1 MMELVPWV
9 AKSTLLLAL
18 AFAAVVVLRKGSA
31 DLRHLVWRAV
41 FAALLLLPLTVQLAP
56 EWTPAAEVVA
66 PVRTVITVFAG
77 EPVEAPP
84 ERRWPLGW
92 IWAAGAGVLL
102 LRELARWARGQWVV
116 SKSVEFGGDARVR
129 LSEQVAVPAVY
140 GIWRPVILLPA
151 AARAWSEERLRVVLA
166 HERMHVLRGDPAWF
180 TAARVA
186 AALWWPHPL
195 VRLGLVSLIREAEQ
209 ACDDGVLA
217 EGTPA
222 DEYATHL
229 VAMVRSIS
237 MNEVRYQ
244 GGLPMIRVSELER
257 RLRAMLNPGVNRRP
271 AARGTLVAV
280 LLAVAFVMAPLSSL
294 RAPGQS
300 AGEASVR
307 GVVEDAEGRPVARA
321 SVEVR
326 QLLVGEKPFWE
337 AVRTDASGRFVF
349 DQVPEGSYM
358 LTVNRE
364 GYSGFFYSAMEVRGD
379 SASRMR
385 IQMQPAGEIKQPPA
399 PPPPSPPPPP
409 VARAEGTA
417 EVPANMNP
425 PPMPQRINVGGSV
438 QAVRITTKVAP
449 VYPADCKAAGIEGK
463 VILDVVIGKDGVVQS
478 VERVNKLVDDRL
490 ADAAIEAVKQ
500 WRYQP
505 TLLNGQ
511 PVEVKTTVD
520 VNFTLAEKE
529 EASTPARGF
538 ARGWIGTNGPARQAG
553 TPGVFRIGGGVSAP
567 QPIFK
572 VEPEYSE
579 EARAAGFQGTV
590 LMSLVV
596 DAEGAPTQIRVVRS
610 LGMGLDEKAVEA
622 VGKWKFRP
630 GMKDGK
636 PVAVFVNV
644 EVNFRLLRPPQS
656 QPPPQ

>member
-1 MMELVPWV
+1 MELVPWL

-31 DLRHLVWRAV
+31 DSRHLVWRGV
-41 FAALLLLPLTVQLAP
+41 FAALLLLPLTVRLAP
-56 EWTPAAEVVA
+56 EWTPAAEVDA

-77 EPVEAPP
+77 DSGEAPA
-84 ERRWPLGW
+84 ERRWPLEW

-102 LRELARWARGQWVV
+102 LREAARWARGQWVV

-151 AARAWSEERLRVVLA
+151 AARAWSAERLRVVLA

-195 VRLGLVSLIREAEQ
+195 VWLGLVSLIREAEQ

-229 VAMVRSIS
+229 VAMVRAIS
-237 MNEVRYQ
+237 VNEVRYQ

-321 SVEVR
+321 RVVVSDTRGTPQRYREV
-326 QLLVGEKPFWE
+326 LM
-337 AVRTDASGRFVF
+337 TDANGAFRIDRIQEGAYAISVFKDGLATVVF
-349 DQVPEGSYM
+349 DKIRVSAPDGLRMKVQMHPEGY
-358 LTVNRE
+358 E
-364 GYSGFFYSAMEVRGD
+364 
-379 SASRMR
+379 
-385 IQMQPAGEIKQPPA
+385 PPA
-399 PPPPSPPPPP
+399 IAS
-409 VARAEGTA
+409 AEVKA
-417 EVPANMNP
+417 EVPAKLSP
-425 PPMPQRINVGGSV
+425 PPMPQRINVGGYV
-438 QAVRITTKVAP
+438 QAARITTKVAP
-449 VYPADCKAAGIEGK
+449 VYPAECKAAGIEGT
-463 VILDVVIGKDGVVQS
+463 VILDVVIGKDGAVQS

-490 ADAAIEAVKQ
+490 AAAAIEAVKQ
-500 WRYQP
+500 WKYQP

-511 PVEVKTTVD
+511 PVEVKTGVD

-529 EASTPARGF
+529 AAG
-538 ARGWIGTNGPARQAG
+538 GTWSGSPRSQADG
-553 TPGVFRIGGGVSAP
+553 AYRIGPDVSRP
-567 QPIFK
+567 VPISR
-572 VEPEYSE
+572 VTPEYSE
-579 EARAAGFQGTV
+579 EARAAGFQGRVLLSTV
-590 LMSLVV
+590 I
-596 DAEGAPTQIRVVRS
+596 DAEGTPTQIKVVRS

-622 VGKWKFRP
+622 LAKWKFRP
-630 GMKDGK
+630 ATKEGK
-636 PVAVFVNV
+636 PVAVISNV
-644 EVNFRLLRPPQS
+644 EINFNLLKPPQ
-656 QPPPQ
+656 

>member
-1 MMELVPWV
+1 MELLPWV

-56 EWTPAAEVVA
+56 EWTPAAAPDA

-77 EPVEAPP
+77 EPVEAPA
-84 ERRWPLGW
+84 ERRWPLEW
-92 IWAAGAGVLL
+92 IWAVGAGVLL
-102 LRELARWARGQWVV
+102 LREAARWARGQWVV

-151 AARAWSEERLRVVLA
+151 AAREWSEERLRVVLA
-166 HERMHVLRGDPAWF
+166 HERMHILRGDPAWF

-195 VRLGLVSLIREAEQ
+195 VWLGLVCLIREAEQ

-229 VAMVRSIS
+229 VAMVRTIS
-237 MNEVRYQ
+237 VNEVRYQ

-307 GVVEDAEGRPVARA
+307 GVVEDAEGRPVERA
-321 SVEVR
+321 LVEVR
-326 QLLVGEKPFWE
+326 RFGAPRPVREV
-337 AVRTDASGRFVF
+337 VRTDATGTFRL
-349 DQVPEGSYM
+349 DGLPEGSYAV
-358 LTVNRE
+358 TVNKE
-364 GYSGFFYSAMEVRGD
+364 GFGTVQISSMRV
-379 SASRMR
+379 SASAPSRLR
-385 IQMQPAGEIKQPPA
+385 VQLQPAGDVQPMRV
-399 PPPPSPPPPP
+399 PPPQP
-409 VARAEGTA
+409 VARAEGAA
-417 EVPANMNP
+417 EAPAKLAP
-425 PPMPQRINVGGSV
+425 PPMPKQISVGGGV
-438 QAVRITTKVAP
+438 QRMRLVTKVDP
-449 VYPADCKAAGIEGK
+449 VYPAEVKAAGIEGV
-463 VILDVVIGKDGVVQS
+463 VILEAVIAKDGAVQS

-500 WRYQP
+500 WKYQP
-505 TLLNGQ
+505 TLLNGE
-511 PVEVKTTVD
+511 PVEVKTQID
-520 VNFTLAEKE
+520 VNFTLAEQE
-529 EASTPARGF
+529 EAAR
-538 ARGWIGTNGPARQAG
+538 
-553 TPGVFRIGGGVSAP
+553 PGAAQGGAFRIGGGVSAP

-579 EARAAGFQGTV
+579 EARAAGFQGRVMLSTV
-590 LMSLVV
+590 I
-596 DAEGAPTQIRVVRS
+596 DAEGTPTQIKVVRP
-610 LGMGLDEKAVEA
+610 LGMGLDEKAIEA
-622 VGKWKFRP
+622 LAKWKFRP
-630 GMKDGK
+630 ATKEGK
-636 PVAVFVNV
+636 PVAVISNV
-644 EVNFRLLRPPQS
+644 EMSFRLLKPPQS
-656 QPPPQ
+656 PQ

>member
-1 MMELVPWV
+1 MELVPWL

-18 AFAAVVVLRKGSA
+18 AFAAVVVLRQGSA
-31 DLRHLVWRAV
+31 DLRHLVWRGV
-41 FAALLLLPLTVQLAP
+41 FAALLLLPLTVRLAP
-56 EWTPAAEVVA
+56 EWTPAAEVDA

-77 EPVEAPP
+77 DSGEAPA
-84 ERRWPLGW
+84 ERRWPLEW

-195 VRLGLVSLIREAEQ
+195 VWLGLVSLIREAEQ

-229 VAMVRSIS
+229 VAMVRAIS
-237 MNEVRYQ
+237 VNEVRYQ

-307 GVVEDAEGRPVARA
+307 GVVEDAEGRPVERAR
-321 SVEVR
+321 VEVR
-326 QLLVGEKPFWE
+326 RFGAPRPVREV
-337 AVRTDASGRFVF
+337 VRTDATGTFRL
-349 DQVPEGSYM
+349 DGLPEGSYAV
-358 LTVNRE
+358 TVNKE
-364 GYSGFFYSAMEVRGD
+364 GFGTVQISSMRV
-379 SASRMR
+379 SASTPSRLR
-385 IQMQPAGEIKQPPA
+385 VQLQPAGDVQPMRV
-399 PPPPSPPPPP
+399 PPPQPI
-409 VARAEGTA
+409 ATATGTA
-417 EVPANMNP
+417 EAPSKLVPP
-425 PPMPQRINVGGSV
+425 LMPKQISVGGGV
-438 QAVRITTKVAP
+438 QSARITTKVAP
-449 VYPADCKAAGIEGK
+449 VYPAECKTAGIEGT
-463 VILDVVIGKDGVVQS
+463 VILEVVIGKDGAVQTI
-478 VERVNKLVDDRL
+478 ERVNKLVDDRL
-490 ADAAIEAVKQ
+490 ADAAIDAVKQ
-500 WRYQP
+500 WKYQP
-505 TLLNGQ
+505 TLLNGE
-511 PVEVKTTVD
+511 PVEVKTQID

-529 EASTPARGF
+529 AAAGP
-538 ARGWIGTNGPARQAG
+538 GTAQDGA
-553 TPGVFRIGGGVSAP
+553 FRIGGDVSRP
-567 QPIFK
+567 VPIFK

-579 EARAAGFQGTV
+579 EARAVGFQGRVLLSTV
-590 LMSLVV
+590 I
-596 DAEGAPTQIRVVRS
+596 DAEGTPTQIKVVRP

-622 VGKWKFRP
+622 LAKWRFRP
-630 GMKDGK
+630 ATKEGK
-636 PVAVFVNV
+636 AVAVISNV
-644 EVNFRLLRPPQS
+644 EMNFRLLKPPQS

>member
-1 MMELVPWV
+1 MELVPWL

-56 EWTPAAEVVA
+56 EWTPAAAPDA

-77 EPVEAPP
+77 EPVEAPA
-84 ERRWPLGW
+84 ERRWPLEW

-116 SKSVEFGGDARVR
+116 TKSVEFGGDARVR

-195 VRLGLVSLIREAEQ
+195 VWLGLVSLIREAEQ

-229 VAMVRSIS
+229 VAMVRAIS

-271 AARGTLVAV
+271 AARGTLAMIGLVTMAV
-280 LLAVAFVMAPLSSL
+280 LLPVATIRTPAAALEN
-294 RAPGQS
+294 GI
-300 AGEASVR
+300 R
-307 GVVEDAEGRPVARA
+307 GVVEDATGARVPGARVTVASEKLGIREI
-321 SVEVR
+321 VLCNE
-326 QLLVGEKPFWE
+326 VGEFKVAPLTEGEYVVNVAAKGFARMSMAGIMVMGGE
-337 AVRTDASGRFVF
+337 ETPVRVVLNVGGVTE
-349 DQVPEGSYM
+349 Q
-358 LTVNRE
+358 LTVRGE
-364 GYSGFFYSAMEVRGD
+364 GTPRPA
-379 SASRMR
+379 AS
-385 IQMQPAGEIKQPPA
+385 A
-399 PPPPSPPPPP
+399 PPKTEGPPK
-409 VARAEGTA
+409 
-417 EVPANMNP
+417 
-425 PPMPQRINVGGSV
+425 RIAVGGSV
-438 QAVRITTKVAP
+438 QATRMEKMVRPA
-449 VYPADCKAAGIEGK
+449 YPPECKAAGIQGTVVLK
-463 VILDVVIGKDGVVQS
+463 AVIGKDGSIVNL
-478 VERVNKLVDDRL
+478 ERVNKLVDERL
-490 ADAAIEAVKQ
+490 ADAAMEAVKQ
-500 WRYQP
+500 WQYRP

-511 PVEVKTTVD
+511 PVEVMTEIE
-520 VNFTLAEKE
+520 VNFTLAEKQ
-529 EASTPARGF
+529 AAAG
-538 ARGWIGTNGPARQAG
+538 GWTGVKGPD
-553 TPGVFRIGGGVSAP
+553 GGVYRAADGVTSP
-567 QPIFK
+567 VPIYK
-572 VEPEYSE
+572 VEPAYSE
-579 EARAAGFQGTV
+579 QARAAGFQGTV
-590 LMSLVV
+590 LLTVVV
-596 DAEGAPTQIRVVRS
+596 DEEGTPQEIKVLRA

-622 VGKWKFRP
+622 LGKWKFRP
-630 GMKDGK
+630 AMKDGK
-636 PVAVFVNV
+636 PVRVKANV
-644 EVNFRLLRPPQS
+644 EINFRIDQGPKVVMM
-656 QPPPQ
+656 